1 MSVNGSVQKHLLE
14 SVWSGL
20 LSRVVTVLLIP
31 LIGFVA
37 YQAWG
42 SIKDNTNAVV
52 ELRVTLEKVNANQDA
67 IAGWLDLHEKR
78 LDRVERHIW
87 P

>member
-37 YQAWG
+37 YQACPG
-42 SIKDNTNAVV
+42 
-52 ELRVTLEKVNANQDA
+52 
-67 IAGWLDLHEKR
+67 
-78 LDRVERHIW
+78 
-87 P
+87 

>member
-1 MSVNGSVQKHLLE
+1 MLNGSVQKHLLE

-42 SIKDNTNAVV
+42 SIKDNTDAVV
-52 ELRVTLEKVNANQDA
+52 DLRITLEKVNTTQAA
-67 IAGWLDLHEKR
+67 IAGRFERHEKR
-78 LDRVERHIW
+78 LERVERHIW